1 MMQVAHRATNA
12 YLSSDFK
19 KTKMYEPKDLL
30 KQMVNKV
37 PTVSLEKPAIEETL
51 SVFVQVGMHRRLGR
65 MIN

>member
-1 MMQVAHRATNA
+1 MQVAHAATNT

-19 KTKMYEPKDLL
+19 KTKMYKPKDLL

-51 SVFVQVGMHRRLGR
+51 SVLVQVRMHRRLGG